1 MRIPKDNR
9 NHIAGTEC
17 LAHNNRHHSSDL
29 VVHIMLGQLTI
40 QTYVEGQWRD
50 AMVLSISDLQK
61 VEASRCSVS
70 YEQHYLVEF
79 IDRLETLLEPAI
91 SVNLPLTWN
100 PVDSKG
106 YPPFV
111 YDIIPAGAARKS
123 LLNRFS
129 GEKPDQMDLD
139 FFLLGRCTP
148 SPIGHLRVKESFEY
162 VDQSRMEAFPR
173 KEVVDR
179 TNDFLEYAYESGAAL
194 GGATGAQGEAPKLIM
209 VEGLDGALYAD
220 AMLPDELASRHWL
233 VKFARNQVTERD
245 KNILRAE
252 YHYYKAVSQLGLNTI
267 STDGLTLE
275 EADKPSLW
283 MPRFDRRVHNGEVE
297 RIPVESM
304 YSVCGNTK
312 PGSRMNHED
321 VINNLINLWVTN
333 GQNGELEELV
343 FEYLRRDLLNR
354 ILGNSDNHG
363 RNTAIFRYRGRFE
376 LAPIYDLAPMVLDPE
391 GITRVTK
398 WKSEHKGSPD
408 WKTICEYFRGLISP
422 DVLFERLL
430 GAAETFRAL
439 PDLLV
444 DLPEEVRRAQ
454 SIPLNTLDKHLAGWG
469 LL

>member
-1 MRIPKDNR
+1 
-9 NHIAGTEC
+9 
-17 LAHNNRHHSSDL
+17 
-29 VVHIMLGQLTI
+29 MLGHLTI
-40 QTYVEGQWRD
+40 QTYVDGHWHD
-50 AMVLSISDLQK
+50 AVVLTVSNAQK
-61 VEASRCSVS
+61 IDESRCSVS
-70 YEQHYLVEF
+70 YDQDYLVNF
-79 IDRLETLLEPAI
+79 IHKLESPFELAI
-91 SVNLPLTWN
+91 SVNLPLSWN
-100 PVDSKG
+100 AVDSKG

-123 LLNRFS
+123 LQKRFG
-129 GEKPDQMDLD
+129 GERPDGMDMS
-139 FFLLGRCTP
+139 FFLLSRCTP
-148 SPIGHLRVKESFEY
+148 SPIGHLRVKESFEHI
-162 VDQSRMEAFPR
+162 DQTRKEAFAR

-209 VEGLDGALYAD
+209 VEGDDGALYAD
-220 AMLPDELASRHWL
+220 AMLSDDLARRHWL

-252 YHYYKAVSQLGLNTI
+252 YHYYKAISQLGLNTI
-267 STDGLTLE
+267 STDGLVLE

-283 MPRFDRRVHNGEVE
+283 MPRFDRRVANGMVE
-297 RIPVESM
+297 RVPVESI
-304 YSVCGNTK
+304 YSVCGNTE

-321 VINNLINLWVTN
+321 VLNSLIQLWRKN
-333 GQNGELEELV
+333 GQDGELEELV
-343 FEYLRRDLLNR
+343 FEYVRRDLLNR

-363 RNTAIFRYRGRFE
+363 RNTAIFRYRDRFE

-391 GITRVTK
+391 GVTRVTK
-398 WKSEHKGSPD
+398 WQPEHKGSPD
-408 WKTICEYFRGLISP
+408 WRTICGSFHDVVNP

-454 SIPLNTLDKHLAGWG
+454 SIPINNLDKRLVEWG
-469 LL
+469 LR

>member
-1 MRIPKDNR
+1 MSG
-9 NHIAGTEC
+9 H
-17 LAHNNRHHSSDL
+17 
-29 VVHIMLGQLTI
+29 LTI
-40 QTYVEGQWRD
+40 QTYVEGHWRD
-50 AMVLSISDLQK
+50 AMVLFVSSVQK
-61 VEASRCSVS
+61 VGESRCSVS
-70 YEQHYLVEF
+70 YGQHYLIEF
-79 IDRLETLLEPAI
+79 IDKLETPFEPAI
-91 SVNLPLTWN
+91 SVNLPLSWN
-100 PVDSKG
+100 QVDSKG

-123 LLNRFS
+123 LQNRFG
-129 GEKPDQMDLD
+129 GERPDGMDMD

-148 SPIGHLRVKESFEY
+148 SPIGHLRVKESFEHI
-162 VDQSRMEAFPR
+162 DQTHMEAFPR

-209 VEGLDGALYAD
+209 VEGADGALYAD
-220 AMLPDELASRHWL
+220 AMLSDELARRHWL
-233 VKFARNQVTERD
+233 VKFARNQASERD

-252 YHYYKAVSQLGLNTI
+252 YHYYKAISQLGLNTI
-267 STDGLTLE
+267 STDGLVLE

-283 MPRFDRRVHNGEVE
+283 MTRFDRRVDNGVVE
-297 RIPVESM
+297 RIPVESI
-304 YSVCGNTK
+304 YSVCGNTE

-321 VINNLINLWVTN
+321 VLSRLIHLWRTN
-333 GQNGELEELV
+333 GQDGELEELV

-363 RNTAIFRYRGRFE
+363 RNTAIFRYRDKFE
-376 LAPIYDLAPMVLDPE
+376 LAPIYDLAPMVLDPQ

-398 WKSEHKGSPD
+398 WRPEHMGRPD
-408 WKTICEYFRGLISP
+408 WRAICGYFQDLVSS
-422 DVLFERLL
+422 DVLFDRLL

-454 SIPLNTLDKHLAGWG
+454 SIPVNNLDRRLVEWG
-469 LL
+469 LR